1 MAYGLSEEQA
11 RESIR
16 FSFSR
21 YSTVNECVIAASIIA
36 DYVNAIYC
44 QQV

>member
-1 MAYGLSEEQA
+1 MAQRSKKV

-21 YSTVNECVIAASIIA
+21 DNTVNECVIAASIIA

-44 QQV
+44 QQI